1 MWKWWRQR
9 HEHPTTNDWSTVFF
23 CPWVF
28 HKQAFVFRW
37 RTSTKCNNYKMI
49 FFQWACKY
57 ERALKMVSLYRIAH
71 PNAHCSHSLIYNG
84 NFPSNNI
91 KRVFS
96 IHFHFLMRWINLM
109 REIEENQHLSII
121 HYNENIHNQL
131 QCISCVHNFAF
142 T

>member
-1 MWKWWRQR
+1 MNTQQ
-9 HEHPTTNDWSTVFF
+9 PTTGRLFSFALGYFINRHLYSVEEHRQSVTI
-23 CPWVF
+23 
-28 HKQAFVFRW
+28 
-37 RTSTKCNNYKMI
+37 TKWF

-91 KRVFS
+91 KRVFF